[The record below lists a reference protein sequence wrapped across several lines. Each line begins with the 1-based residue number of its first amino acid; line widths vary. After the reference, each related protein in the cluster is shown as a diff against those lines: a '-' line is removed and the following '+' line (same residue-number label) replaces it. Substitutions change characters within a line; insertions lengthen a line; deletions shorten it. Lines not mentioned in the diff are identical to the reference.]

1 MSQILLT
8 SLSGALTLLVFASF
22 IPQIHHV
29 WLRKEAGRVSLN
41 YLQWNLIHSTETLCV
56 AFFLTINVGEDVPL
70 WWAHLPKIALDWV
83 NLTQLAGVW
92 ILFNIWYFLAIYHS
106 PISRVRK
113 AKRIALYIL
122 FLNVSLIPL
131 VIDATTELFC
141 PLGDLSCDL
150 LEQWPLMVLLGL
162 HTKLIRPVTLGL
174 LVLSFYEQ
182 ARQPRVDISITG
194 LKVQALA
201 FFVSSV
207 CWTFRVFMPWKMIG
221 EHVPLES
228 LYANVVIWFE
238 MLGFAVGGD
247 AIFAI
252 GQCVLLRLELRKM
265 HDDASHTAGERQPL
279 LDPPQ
284 ERVEEV

>member
-1 MSQILLT
+1 MSGKSKLHTLRLSQDRILT
-8 SLSGALTLLVFASF
+8 PIF
-22 IPQIHHV
+22 
-29 WLRKEAGRVSLN
+29 R
-41 YLQWNLIHSTETLCV
+41 
-56 AFFLTINVGEDVPL
+56 
-70 WWAHLPKIALDWV
+70 
-83 NLTQLAGVW
+83 
-92 ILFNIWYFLAIYHS
+92 YFLAIYYS

-131 VIDATTELFC
+131 IIDATTDLFC

-162 HTKLIRPVTLGL
+162 HTKLIRPVTVGL

-207 CWTFRVFMPWKMIG
+207 CWTFRVFMPWEMIG
-221 EHVPLES
+221 EHVPLE
-228 LYANVVIWFE
+228 LFTNVVIWFE

-265 HDDASHTAGERQPL
+265 HDDPSHTAGERQPL
-279 LDPPQ
+279 LNPPQ
-284 ERVEEV
+284 ESAEEV